1 MNSMK
6 VQNIIEWFWLI
17 VKYTLAG
24 LSIALV
30 IRGFFLIPVPVE
42 GISMQNTL
50 TQGDFVLM
58 EKFSDIERFDVI
70 VFQMADG
77 TTYIK
82 RVIGMPGD
90 TVSYRNDQLYI
101 NEEVVE
107 ETFLEENLAHDEER
121 IPYTNDFEFEELMG
135 VKKLGKG
142 SYFVLG
148 DNRRMSKDSR
158 SFGAISEENIIG
170 KARIVYYPLK
180 RAHFV

>member
-1 MNSMK
+1 MK
-6 VQNIIEWFWLI
+6 GTNIIEWFWLM
-17 VKYTLAG
+17 VKYALAG
-24 LSIALV
+24 MIIALIV
-30 IRGFFLIPVPVE
+30 RGFFLIPVPVE
-42 GISMQNTL
+42 GTSMQNTL
-50 TQGDFVLM
+50 TQGDFILM
-58 EKFSDIERFDVI
+58 EKFSEVERFDII

-101 NEEVVE
+101 NEQIVE
-107 ETFLEENLAHDEER
+107 ETFLKDNLAHDEER

-135 VKKLGKG
+135 VKKLGQG

-158 SFGAISEENIIG
+158 SFGAISEENIVG
-170 KARIVYYPLK
+170 KARFVYYPLK
-180 RAHFV
+180 RMHFI

>member
-6 VQNIIEWFWLI
+6 LKNAIEWFWLI
-17 VKYTLAG
+17 VKYTLVG

-30 IRGFFLIPVPVE
+30 IRGFLFIPVPVE
-42 GISMQNTL
+42 GNSMQNTL

-58 EKFSDIERFDVI
+58 EKFTDIERFDVI

-90 TVSYRNDQLYI
+90 TVSYRGDQLFINDQLI
-101 NEEVVE
+101 EEP
-107 ETFLEENLAHDEER
+107 FLSENLAHDEER

-158 SFGAISEENIIG
+158 SFGAISEENILG
-170 KARIVYYPLK
+170 KARIVYYPFK
-180 RAHFV
+180 RIHLV